1 MQASQPIHHDMAPT
15 PWREQLSSLADG
27 CTDGIDWHL
36 LRDAY
41 AASEELRQTWATYH
55 VIGETLRQPSQPQ
68 TAPKAEFVSAVMSR
82 LRVEPLPQPSPVVT
96 SVSRPDAH
104 AANDGLFRWKM
115 VAGLASVVAVV
126 AVAWQLVA
134 QPQPPAGPQWASSSP
149 GTAGLQQVQG
159 PDGQVMLR
167 DAQLDELMAAHR
179 QWGGMSALQVPAGFL
194 RNATYEPAQ
203 R

>member
-1 MQASQPIHHDMAPT
+1 MPL
-15 PWREQLSSLADG
+15 REQLSSLADG
-27 CTDGIDWHL
+27 CTDGIDWRQML
-36 LRDAY
+36 DAY
-41 AASEELRQTWATYH
+41 AESVDMRQSWSAYH
-55 VIGETLRQPSQPQ
+55 TMGDALRQPSQPPV
-68 TAPKAEFVSAVMSR
+68 AADPEFVSAVMA
-82 LRVEPLPQPSPVVT
+82 RVRAEQPPQMAVAVPSVPNLH
-96 SVSRPDAH
+96 AA

-126 AVAWQLVA
+126 AVAWQMVA
-134 QPQPPAGPQWASSSP
+134 QPQAPAGPQWAGSSP
-149 GTAGLQQVQG
+149 ALAGLQQVSG

-194 RNATYEPAQ
+194 RNATYEPSQ